1 MLAQQK
7 VLLCVDIGNSNIA
20 IGAYVHSELASRW
33 RLSTRVDKT
42 ADEYEIDIRALLGL
56 ATRDSMA
63 MAVMAVSDAVISSVV
78 PSLTATL
85 AQTCRNLSGKDPLV
99 VTPATRTGL
108 TFEIDNPRE
117 IGSDLIANAVAG
129 LHRYRSNCII
139 VDFGT
144 ALSFTVVTADARLL
158 GVSIAPG
165 VHAAM
170 DALSRNT
177 DQLPHVPL
185 VMPSSAIGKNTIHAI
200 QSGVLFG
207 YLGLVEA
214 LIGRIKEEVP
224 GGATVVATGGLSQ
237 LLAPNYQ
244 LVDHVEP
251 WLTLD
256 GLRLLAEMN
265 GWSPA

>member
-20 IGAYVHSELASRW
+20 IGVYSRGELVSRW
-33 RLSTRVDKT
+33 RLATQVKKT
-42 ADEYEIDIRALLGL
+42 ADEYEIDLRSLLGF
-56 ATRDSMA
+56 ATRDSMT
-63 MAVMAVSDAVISSVV
+63 MPVMAVSDVVISSVV
-78 PSLTATL
+78 PSLTATF
-85 AQTCRNLSGKDPLV
+85 AQTCRNLSRKDPLV
-99 VTPATRTGL
+99 VTPTTRTGL
-108 TFEIDNPRE
+108 TIQIDNPRE

-144 ALSFTVVTADARLL
+144 ALSFTVVTGDAILL
-158 GVSIAPG
+158 GASIAPG
-165 VHAAM
+165 VQAAM
-170 DALSRNT
+170 DTLSRNT

-185 VMPSSAIGKNTIHAI
+185 VMPSTAIGKNTIHAI

-214 LIGRIKEEVP
+214 IIGRLKEEIP

-237 LLAPNYQ
+237 LVAPHSRS
-244 LVDHVEP
+244 VDHVEP

-256 GLRLLAEMN
+256 GLRLIAEMN
-265 GWSPA
+265 GWSAA